1 MALLSGARN
10 ENNSNLSQQIFD
22 RMNKLFPDL
31 NNSLTSAAI
40 LLANVYSSSGD
51 IEKASDIKIQLK
63 KSGAKKKIGLS
74 WSGVNGKFFVSLE
87 F

>member
-1 MALLSGARN
+1 MLSGARN

-22 RMNKLFPDL
+22 RMKKIFPDL

-63 KSGAKKKIGLS
+63 KSGAKEKIGLS
-74 WSGVNGKFFVSLE
+74 WSGVNRKFFVSLE